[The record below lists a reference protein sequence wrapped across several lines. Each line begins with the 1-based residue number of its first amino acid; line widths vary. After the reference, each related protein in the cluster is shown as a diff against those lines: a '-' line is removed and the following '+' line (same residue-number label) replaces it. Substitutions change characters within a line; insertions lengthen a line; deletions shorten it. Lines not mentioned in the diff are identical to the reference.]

1 MPTQDTIKKAVC
13 DVVKNFDVKE
23 AYLFGSYVRGEEAL
37 SSDIDIRLLCGKSMR
52 IQDLYHIEKELE
64 ERLSLSV
71 EIISAPP
78 EDLRPRF
85 YDRIKQDEILLYTSV
100 VKDKFC

>member
-1 MPTQDTIKKAVC
+1 MPTQDTIKKVVC
-13 DVVKNFDVKE
+13 DVVKNYDVKE
-23 AYLFGSYVRGEEAL
+23 AYLFGSYARGEEAL

>member
-37 SSDIDIRLLCGKSMR
+37 SSDIDIRLLCGKSIR

-78 EDLRPRF
+78 EELRPRF

>member
-1 MPTQDTIKKAVC
+1 
-13 DVVKNFDVKE
+13 
-23 AYLFGSYVRGEEAL
+23 
-37 SSDIDIRLLCGKSMR
+37 MR

-78 EDLRPRF
+78 EELRPRF
-85 YDRIKQDEILLYTSV
+85 YDRIKQDEILLYTS
-100 VKDKFC
+100 